1 MKEEIISLSYLQ
13 VNNFQV
19 IQDETKP
26 SENLYTIAQ
35 IIFSDQ
41 KSNLPE
47 SMLTT
52 RLKNLG
58 GTAFLEK
65 KLRQKFFFIYGR
77 TKKRKR
83 EKGRFFTTL
92 IVFLPG
98 IITWSERL
106 FLSTLM
112 GTQEQH

>member
-65 KLRQKFFFIYGR
+65 KLRQKFFLFMGEPR
-77 TKKRKR
+77 RERERK
-83 EKGRFFTTL
+83 EGFSQL
-92 IVFLPG
+92 
-98 IITWSERL
+98 
-106 FLSTLM
+106 
-112 GTQEQH
+112 

>member
-1 MKEEIISLSYLQ
+1 M
-13 VNNFQV
+13 NNFQV

-65 KLRQKFFFIYGR
+65 KLRQKFFFYLWENQEEKER
-77 TKKRKR
+77 ERK
-83 EKGRFFTTL
+83 
-92 IVFLPG
+92 VFHNSDCVSARYNHL
-98 IITWSERL
+98 E
-106 FLSTLM
+106 
-112 GTQEQH
+112 